1 MHSLLLR
8 LDGHIV
14 GIVLT
19 LGAVPL
25 DGELRDAKVQGVSL
39 QRLQGILVGEH
50 IFRCVHQVLDGVFAV
65 RRLVGQHDGG
75 LIEVGELLLQ
85 VVGESAERGWES

>member
-1 MHSLLLR
+1 MLTLFLLR

-19 LGAVPL
+19 LGAVP
-25 DGELRDAKVQGVSL
+25 
-39 QRLQGILVGEH
+39 
-50 IFRCVHQVLDGVFAV
+50 LDGVFAV

-75 LIEVGELLLQ
+75 LIEVGELLFYLGYHTAHRLDKNHARPSPTRRKGATKEDSEYQ
-85 VVGESAERGWES
+85 TFGMSFPE